1 LTLADLFVHLLVIN
15 VIELNT
21 FIRIWIELSHFDAR
35 LAEVLVESF
44 VFTLI
49 QVLKLF
55 HGTILLNFDHGDI
68 ECLASDSGGLLTD
81 SLEFNVFDLLV
92 LNIQNWFLDPNERA
106 LQRI

>member
-1 LTLADLFVHLLVIN
+1 MLVIN

-35 LAEVLVESF
+35 LAEVLVKSF

-55 HGTILLNFDHGDI
+55 NASTILLNFDYRDI
-68 ECLASDSGGLLTD
+68 ESFAGGSGGLLTD
-81 SLEFNVFDLLV
+81 SLEFNVFDFLV
-92 LNIQNWFLDPNERA
+92 LNIQNWFLDPNKRA
-106 LQRI
+106 L